1 MPKTVGILLAGGSGS
16 RLSPLTNYISKHL
29 LPVFD
34 KPMIYYSL
42 SVLLLAGVKEVLL
55 ITNPENV
62 QNYKKL
68 FGNGSQLGIKI
79 LYFIQ
84 KKPNGIP
91 EAFNIC
97 KESIKNKDIYL
108 ILADN
113 IFYGNN
119 FQKIL
124 NTKNKKPGCTIFTH
138 SSKNSKSYGVLK
150 LDKKNKP
157 YKIYEKP
164 KKYISDKIVTG
175 LYFYKGDIFKYLN
188 KLKKSS
194 RGELEITDLNN
205 IFIKNNKLNYI
216 ELGRGFTWIDAG
228 TPERLMKSSNII
240 ANIEKQSSFKIGL
253 PEEISLRKGFISKEQ
268 FKILLSKNPNPSQRK
283 YLKKF
288 L

>member
-150 LDKKNKP
+150 LDKNNKP

-175 LYFYKGDIFKYLN
+175 LYFYKGDIF
-188 KLKKSS
+188 SDMP
-194 RGELEITDLNN
+194 ELERDVEPILNLLREVRPTVITLALD
-205 IFIKNNKLNYI
+205 
-216 ELGRGFTWIDAG
+216 
-228 TPERLMKSSNII
+228 PEGSGPDTHYKVLQAI
-240 ANIEKQSSFKIGL
+240 AE
-253 PEEISLRKGFISKEQ
+253 SLRIFKKESDISKI
-268 FKILLSKNPNPSQRK
+268 K
-283 YLKKF
+283 
-288 L
+288 